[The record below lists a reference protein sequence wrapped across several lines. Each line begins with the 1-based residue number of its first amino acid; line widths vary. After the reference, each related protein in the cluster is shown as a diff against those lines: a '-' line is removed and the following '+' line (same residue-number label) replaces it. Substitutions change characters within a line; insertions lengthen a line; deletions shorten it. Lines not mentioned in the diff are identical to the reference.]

1 MELEYCIGTWNQ
13 NLHLC
18 NLEQARLFVLEPVG
32 WVSAFGIDML
42 RYELTICHGTL
53 INISYEFS
61 NKTFEEDPFYYNE
74 IEGFLNVTAL
84 NQAPVF
90 LSYNFPSDAPDLY
103 SNGNFYGA
111 FAEWWQKIDGMNPI
125 RERDITLIDIEPIT
139 GKGMYH
145 NNLCIF
151 LYVSQCYGHGKEC
164 KLMFTSVI
172 RSRSISMPIICICSE
187 SMVAILLLKPK
198 HM

>member
-1 MELEYCIGTWNQ
+1 M
-13 NLHLC
+13 
-18 NLEQARLFVLEPVG
+18 EQARLFVLEPVG

-90 LSYNFPSDAPDLY
+90 LSYHFPSDIPDLY

-151 LYVSQCYGHGKEC
+151 LYVPVLRAWQRMQINVYIGDPQPKYFDAYNMHMQRKYGCY
-164 KLMFTSVI
+164 FVI
-172 RSRSISMPIICICSE
+172 E
-187 SMVAILLLKPK
+187 TKTYVASCF
-198 HM
+198 HC